1 MLKDLLNKK
10 PQEESVESLIKKLDM
25 QYAHL
30 ALEFEKIKILNEKI
44 EKLNSKI
51 KEIEDM
57 ISRGIKFQSRNVST
71 KTKEAIKLLLKKYGE
86 LTSEQLS
93 KILKLSRTRCNEY
106 LKEMEEEGIT
116 KSRIYCRKKYYSL
129 RQ

>member
-1 MLKDLLNKK
+1 MIKNFLGKKD
-10 PQEESVESLIKKLDM
+10 EEISVEDIIKRLDT

-30 ALEFEKIKILNEKI
+30 AMEFEKFKILNEKI

-51 KEIEDM
+51 MEIEEM
-57 ISRGIKFQSRNVST
+57 ISRGIKFQSRSVST
-71 KTKEAIKLLLKKYGE
+71 KTKDAIKLILKKYGE

-93 KILKLSRTRCNEY
+93 KVLKLSRTRCNEY

-116 KSRIYCRKKYYSL
+116 KSRIVCRKKLYSL